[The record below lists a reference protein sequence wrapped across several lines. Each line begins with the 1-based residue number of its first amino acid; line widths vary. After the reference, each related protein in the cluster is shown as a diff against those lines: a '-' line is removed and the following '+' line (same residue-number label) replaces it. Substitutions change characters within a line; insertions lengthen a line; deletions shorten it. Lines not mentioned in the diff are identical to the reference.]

1 MPQTTL
7 FAMILVAVAGA
18 AIALQSPINSALG
31 RHIGSSLGAATISFG
46 VGFVLLVV
54 ATLLYGDGGKLMT
67 AVGAPRVLLT
77 GGILGAFLVWATL
90 YSVPVLGVLTLSAV
104 LILGQIVAALAIDHM
119 GLFGMAAREISAT
132 RLMAAGLVAA
142 GVVLSRY

>member
-1 MPQTTL
+1 MPQPPL

-31 RHIGSSLGAATISFG
+31 RHISSSLGAATISFG
-46 VGFVLLVV
+46 VGFVLLVTV
-54 ATLLYGDGGKLMT
+54 TLAYGDGGKLLG
-67 AVGAPRVLLT
+67 AAQAPRLLLT

-90 YSVPVLGVLTLSAV
+90 YSVPVLGVLTLTAV
-104 LILGQIVAALAIDHM
+104 LILGQITAALVIDHIGIF
-119 GLFGMAAREISAT
+119 GLAAREISLPRILAA
-132 RLMAAGLVAA
+132 LMVAG